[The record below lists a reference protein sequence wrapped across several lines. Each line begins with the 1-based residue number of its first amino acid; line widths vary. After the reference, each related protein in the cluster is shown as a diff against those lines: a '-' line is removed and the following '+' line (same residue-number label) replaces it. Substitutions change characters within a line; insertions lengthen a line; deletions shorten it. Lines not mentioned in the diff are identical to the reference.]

1 MDKNTNKTN
10 WSANDLPHPFSFY
23 KVILNSDMLHFG
35 YWDAGKKDIN
45 LEEAQKSATELL
57 LNQMPNP
64 PARVLDIGCG
74 LGATSSLLHKKGY
87 DVIAISP
94 DKTAID
100 YAKTVNPGP
109 HYLITGFL
117 DDHPML
123 KGNEKYDVVLM
134 QESLQ
139 YFPEIHPVFNK
150 IKNLLK
156 DENSRVLICDEVSY
170 DEATKKFSAVKQVE
184 QIEMAFHKLGFFV
197 DYHKMIGNK
206 VAPTCT
212 ETLQRFEDKRQLL
225 MDKID
230 DAGEHL
236 DHYIN
241 GWRQQ
246 EKAYQNGTMGYEV
259 WSLRFGEISTR
270 NYQLGDESKILETF
284 NKTFNVSR
292 SPEHWIWKFKDNP
305 LGGPFT
311 SLSWDGDKIAAQ
323 YTGYPLK
330 MNIGGNR
337 DVVVFQNGDTM
348 VVPEYRGVGIGR
360 NNLLSRTF
368 RFFERNVMPGDA
380 FVAYGFNTG
389 RIRRLCKL
397 FLDITVDLPIYEW
410 NFTINKKSKFN
421 SQSWFQRLMSGF
433 SISKEAS
440 AGDWANEIFQITRKD
455 YPWLIKRDRKYM
467 EWRYDQHPDFSY
479 AFYVV
484 KHWGKPLG
492 WFVVRKD
499 GEKLYLVD
507 ALLSRQKAKTILEVT
522 LQQLHKD
529 YPDIKTI
536 TSWFSEVPEWW
547 NKLLANA
554 GFEKQRQFQELY
566 LACKSYNKSVTTHML
581 AENFYFTMGDGDLY

>member
-1 MDKNTNKTN
+1 MDEKSIKTN
-10 WSANDLPHPFSFY
+10 WSPNDLPHPFSFY
-23 KVILNSDMLHFG
+23 KIILNSDMLHFG
-35 YWDAGKKDIN
+35 YWEAEKEDIG
-45 LEEAQKSATELL
+45 LEEAQQSATELL
-57 LNQMPNP
+57 LKQLPKA
-64 PARVLDIGCG
+64 PARILDIGCG
-74 LGATSSLLHKKGY
+74 LGATSQHLHNLGY
-87 DVIAISP
+87 EVVAIAP

-100 YAKTVNPGP
+100 YAKAVNPGP
-109 HYLITGFL
+109 HYFITGFL

-123 KGNEKYDVVLM
+123 EGNEKYDVVLM

-139 YFPEIHPVFNK
+139 YFPEIQTVFSK
-150 IKNLLK
+150 IKKLIK
-156 DENSRVLICDEVSY
+156 DENSRILICDEVSY
-170 DEATKKFSAVKQVE
+170 DEATKEFSVVKQVE
-184 QIEMAFHKLGFFV
+184 EIEKAFHNLGFYV
-197 DYHKMIGNK
+197 DYHKMIGNE
-206 VAPTCT
+206 VAHTCT
-212 ETLQRFEDKRQLL
+212 ETLLRFEEKRQLL
-225 MDKID
+225 MDTID

-236 DHYIN
+236 DNYIN

-259 WSLRFGEISTR
+259 WSLRLGEISTR

-330 MNIGGNR
+330 MDIGDNR

-389 RIRRLCKL
+389 KIRRLCQL
-397 FLDITVDLPIYEW
+397 FLGITVDLPIYEW
-410 NFTINKKSKFN
+410 NFSINKESKFN
-421 SQSWFQRLMSGF
+421 SQSWFQQLLSGL
-433 SISKEAS
+433 SISKETS
-440 AGDWANEIFQITRKD
+440 AGNWANEIFQNTRKD
-455 YPWLIKRDRKYM
+455 YPWLIKRDRKYL

-484 KHWGKPLG
+484 KHWGKPVG
-492 WFVVRKD
+492 WLVVRQE
-499 GEKLYLVD
+499 GEKLFLVD
-507 ALLSRQKAKTILEVT
+507 ALLDKQKAKTALEVA
-522 LQQLHKD
+522 LQKIIKN
-529 YPDIKTI
+529 YPEIDTI
-536 TSWFSEVPEWW
+536 SSWFSEVPEWW

-554 GFEKQRQFQELY
+554 GFEKQRQFQDLY
-566 LACKSYNKSVTTHML
+566 LACKSYDKRVTTQKF
-581 AENFYFTMGDGDLY
+581 AEKFYFTMGDSDLY